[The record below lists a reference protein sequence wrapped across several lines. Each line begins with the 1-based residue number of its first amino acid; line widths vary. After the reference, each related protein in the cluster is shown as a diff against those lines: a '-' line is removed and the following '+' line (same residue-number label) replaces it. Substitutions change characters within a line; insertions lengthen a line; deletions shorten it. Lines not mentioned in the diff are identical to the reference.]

1 VEIFQKFR
9 GTIESLFVALLFV
22 TLFGCET
29 PKQKET
35 SVTPHGYTELDQTN
49 SKDEEFFQA
58 LNKNLKNLGALMT
71 VSADTRELNLYRE
84 GKRSYPTNYRYTIQ
98 QNANSR
104 VSLETIKQAN
114 LALQ

>member
-1 VEIFQKFR
+1 MFQKFR

-35 SVTPHGYTELDQTN
+35 ATTPHGYTELDQTN

-58 LNKNLKNLGALMT
+58 LKKNLKNLGSLMT
-71 VSADTRELNLYRE
+71 VSADTKELNLYRE
-84 GKRSYPTNYRYTIQ
+84 GKRSYPTNYRYTIKPNPTSQ
-98 QNANSR
+98 
-104 VSLETIKQAN
+104 VSLEDIKQAN
-114 LALQ
+114 LS